1 MFPGAYRRR
10 VEPRVYIDVSGVPE
24 LRTLT
29 TTPKVTLGGNV
40 TLREAMEFFN
50 VLSAQDQEYAY
61 TRQISEHID
70 LIANVSV
77 RNIGTIAGNLMLKH
91 EHREFD
97 SDMFLLL
104 ETVGA
109 SLIIKADKGSD
120 VTKSPA
126 EFLDYDMNQKVLYQ
140 IVVPP
145 YDNTYVFKTYKIHAS
160 QSENYLKGKSVFS
173 QETLTGVMNLLEQEL
188 QPDYILPDAS
198 PQYRKGLAEALYYKL
213 YREKFSCSC
222 VGSTKFSSSLVVPTR
237 LNLTPFRSPLFHRRI
252 LEASEIEPGTSGPV
266 AMNSFIRNSKALLD
280 LIYWEDRND
289 QFLLQ
294 LSGSRVKSKY
304 LSGGELLTRPPSSG
318 VQQFQTDS
326 SQWPLN
332 QPVPKIEALVQCS
345 GEAEYVNDH
354 PPIPGQLFA
363 AFVLTT
369 EAVGNIVD
377 IDPSPALVSAA
388 DILAC
393 SIGRTPLSR
402 VGGEANLYLL
412 FCSGK
417 VLYEGQP
424 VGIIVAVTR
433 RLANKAANNVR
444 IQYTNVEKPVIQL
457 RDIVGAENGTRV
469 DLGQASGANI
479 DKGVTVPIGV
489 THVVKGSFCNSRQY
503 HFTMETQTCLTVPTE
518 NGLNVFSS
526 TQWMDNVQGAIAQ
539 ILAIPEN
546 SVVVSVRRVGGA
558 YGSKISRA
566 NFTAAASALAANI
579 LNKPVRM
586 ILRMETNMRA
596 VGFRPEALNKY
607 EASTW
612 TAVQSSKEGPK
623 GMSGFESRLGLLRV
637 GVDDVGNIKYL
648 KSDFF
653 CNIGSSNN
661 YSYALLVPVLFPNC
675 YTSLDWSVLNHD
687 VMTHMAAQVPTR
699 APATFQCIASIEYIM
714 QHIANVVQKD
724 PVQVRIN
731 NIAAVHP
738 VMSMIDELKTSSQYD
753 ERLKDIEAFNKVNRW
768 KKKGIS
774 LVPMQHNLLLI
785 GTFRALVSI
794 YAADGTVTVQHAGTE
809 IGQGINTKVA
819 QVCAHTLGI
828 PLDLV
833 SIQPSNSV
841 VAANGD
847 STAGSVTSDT
857 CCYATIEC
865 CKILLARLEPVRLT
879 LVDPTWLTLVSTA
892 KAMEVDLTAVYMFSS
907 QRDGKPYAVYGVC
920 VSEVEIDVLTGQ
932 QQVKRVDI
940 LEDAGQSISPLIDV
954 GQVMGAFV
962 MGMGVWTHEDIVYDP
977 TGGAVLTN
985 RTWNYYPPGMK
996 DIPIDFRVT
1005 LKKDSPNPV
1014 GVARSKGT
1022 GEPALC
1028 LAVSVFIALRNAINS
1043 ARTDAGV
1050 ANGWYD
1056 LVEVHLHLAG
1066 GKVENH
1072 FGKTTL
1078 STPDRD
1084 SNLDLPVIGSL
1095 VPREWTSDNGSD
1107 LPELFYDT
1115 KPVLILEQGLLSV
1128 FSPYLSSL
1136 LVWCPDKSLPRQ
1148 LRAETIAYS
1157 DNCAQSVEQV
1167 GDPVSI
1173 PRLYQVNRR
1182 QEVIWFVKALS
1193 TPVSLIEFPAEK
1205 TRTLLAHSY
1214 FVSNNRIFYLL
1225 TTTIHR
1231 EKKH

>member
-24 LRTLT
+24 LHTLT

-61 TRQISEHID
+61 TRQIADHID
-70 LIANVSV
+70 LIANVPV

-97 SDMFLLL
+97 SDIFLLL

-120 VTKSPA
+120 VTMSPA
-126 EFLDYDMNQKVLYQ
+126 EFLDYDMNKKVLYQ

-160 QSENYLKGKSVFS
+160 QSENYLKGKSVFT

-198 PQYRKGLAEALYYKL
+198 PQYRKGLAEALYYK
-213 YREKFSCSC
+213 
-222 VGSTKFSSSLVVPTR
+222 
-237 LNLTPFRSPLFHRRI
+237 
-252 LEASEIEPGTSGPV
+252 
-266 AMNSFIRNSKALLD
+266 
-280 LIYWEDRND
+280 
-289 QFLLQ
+289 FLLQ

-369 EAVGNIVD
+369 EAVGNIID

-388 DILAC
+388 DIFAC

-402 VGGEANLYLL
+402 VGGEANVYLL

-433 RLANKAANNVR
+433 KLANKAANNVR
-444 IQYTNVEKPVIQL
+444 IQYSNVEKPVIQL
-457 RDIVGAENGTRV
+457 RDIVGTKNETRV
-469 DLGQASGANI
+469 DLGQASGADI
-479 DKGVTVPIGV
+479 DKGVRYSVTVPIGV

-526 TQWMDNVQGAIAQ
+526 TQWMDNVQGAIGR

-546 SVVVSVRRVGGA
+546 SIVVSVRRVGGA

-566 NFTAAASALAANI
+566 NFTAAASALAAHI

-586 ILRMETNMRA
+586 ILSMETNMRA
-596 VGFRPEALNKY
+596 VG
-607 EASTW
+607 
-612 TAVQSSKEGPK
+612 
-623 GMSGFESRLGLLRV
+623 
-637 GVDDVGNIKYL
+637 VDDDGNIKYL

-687 VMTHMAAQVPTR
+687 VMTPMAAQVPTR

-738 VMSMIDELKTSSQYD
+738 VISMIAELKTSSQYD

-768 KKKGIS
+768 KKKGESLEEERYLPREIHPVVMNLRFSALYHEYDSQVNRWKKKGIS
-774 LVPMQHNLLLI
+774 LVPMQHDLLFI

-879 LVDPTWLTLVSTA
+879 LVDPTWQTLVSTA
-892 KAMEVDLTAVYMFSS
+892 KAMEVDLTAVYM
-907 QRDGKPYAVYGVC
+907 
-920 VSEVEIDVLTGQ
+920 
-932 QQVKRVDI
+932 
-940 LEDAGQSISPLIDV
+940 
-954 GQVMGAFV
+954 
-962 MGMGVWTHEDIVYDP
+962 
-977 TGGAVLTN
+977 
-985 RTWNYYPPGMK
+985 
-996 DIPIDFRVT
+996 
-1005 LKKDSPNPV
+1005 
-1014 GVARSKGT
+1014 
-1022 GEPALC
+1022 
-1028 LAVSVFIALRNAINS
+1028 
-1043 ARTDAGV
+1043 
-1050 ANGWYD
+1050 
-1056 LVEVHLHLAG
+1056 
-1066 GKVENH
+1066 
-1072 FGKTTL
+1072 
-1078 STPDRD
+1078 
-1084 SNLDLPVIGSL
+1084 
-1095 VPREWTSDNGSD
+1095 
-1107 LPELFYDT
+1107 
-1115 KPVLILEQGLLSV
+1115 
-1128 FSPYLSSL
+1128 
-1136 LVWCPDKSLPRQ
+1136 
-1148 LRAETIAYS
+1148 
-1157 DNCAQSVEQV
+1157 
-1167 GDPVSI
+1167 
-1173 PRLYQVNRR
+1173 
-1182 QEVIWFVKALS
+1182 
-1193 TPVSLIEFPAEK
+1193 
-1205 TRTLLAHSY
+1205 
-1214 FVSNNRIFYLL
+1214 
-1225 TTTIHR
+1225 
-1231 EKKH
+1231 

>member
-1 MFPGAYRRR
+1 MASLVLTDSSQLTSDSQYLGAYRRR

-24 LRTLT
+24 LHTLT

-50 VLSAQDQEYAY
+50 VISAQYQEYAY
-61 TRQISEHID
+61 TRQISDHID
-70 LIANVSV
+70 LIANVPV

-91 EHREFD
+91 EHKEFD
-97 SDMFLLL
+97 SDVFLLL

-109 SLIIKADKGSD
+109 SLIIKADDKGSD

-126 EFLDYDMNQKVLYQ
+126 EFLDYDMNKKVLYQ
-140 IVVPP
+140 IVLPP
-145 YDNTYVFKTYKIHAS
+145 YNNTYVFKTYKIHAS
-160 QSENYLKGKSVFS
+160 KSENYLKGKSVFS
-173 QETLTGVMNLLEQEL
+173 QGTLTGVMNLLEQEL
-188 QPDYILPDAS
+188 QPDHILPDTS
-198 PQYRKGLAEALYYKL
+198 PEYRKGLAEALYYK
-213 YREKFSCSC
+213 
-222 VGSTKFSSSLVVPTR
+222 
-237 LNLTPFRSPLFHRRI
+237 
-252 LEASEIEPGTSGPV
+252 
-266 AMNSFIRNSKALLD
+266 
-280 LIYWEDRND
+280 
-289 QFLLQ
+289 FLLQ

-304 LSGGELLTRPPSSG
+304 QSGGELLTRPPSSG

-332 QPVPKIEALVQCS
+332 QPIPKIEALVQCS

-369 EAVGNIVD
+369 EAVGNIID
-377 IDPSPALVSAA
+377 IDPSPALLMPGVVRFLSAQ
-388 DILAC
+388 DIPGKNNA
-393 SIGRTPLSR
+393 IPFPTVYTTEP
-402 VGGEANLYLL
+402 EEL

-417 VLYEGQP
+417 ILYEGQP

-433 RLANKAANNVR
+433 KLANKAANNVR
-444 IQYTNVEKPVIQL
+444 IQYSNVEKPEIQL
-457 RDIVGAENGTRV
+457 RDIVRTKAGTRV
-469 DLGQASGANI
+469 DLEQASGADI
-479 DKGVTVPIGV
+479 DKGATVPIGV
-489 THVVKGSFCNSRQY
+489 THVVKGSFCSSRQY

-526 TQWMDNVQGAIAQ
+526 TQWMDHVQGAIAQ

-546 SVVVSVRRVGGA
+546 SIVVSVRRVGGG
-558 YGSKISRA
+558 YGSKISRP
-566 NFTAAASALAANI
+566 NFTAAASALAAHI

-586 ILRMETNMRA
+586 ILPMETNMRA
-596 VGFRPEALNKY
+596 IGFRPEALSKY
-607 EASTW
+607 EAI
-612 TAVQSSKEGPK
+612 Q
-623 GMSGFESRLGLLRV
+623 V
-637 GVDDVGNIKYL
+637 GVDDNGNIKYL
-648 KSDFF
+648 KSDLF

-661 YSYALLVPVLFPNC
+661 YSYALLVPVLVPNC
-675 YTSLDWSVLNHD
+675 YTAPDWSVLNHD
-687 VMTHMAAQVPTR
+687 VMTHIAAQVPTR

-738 VMSMIDELKTSSQYD
+738 VLSMIAELKTSSHYD
-753 ERLKDIEAFNKVNRW
+753 ERLKDIEVFNKVNRW
-768 KKKGIS
+768 KKRGIS
-774 LVPMQHNLLLI
+774 LVPMQHDLLFL

-794 YAADGTVTVQHAGTE
+794 YGADGTVTVQHAGTE

-819 QVCAHTLGI
+819 QVCAHTLRI

-879 LVDPTWLTLVSTA
+879 LVDPTWQTLVSTA
-892 KAMEVDLTAVYMFSS
+892 KALEVDLTAVYMFSS
-907 QRDGKPYAVYGVC
+907 QREGKPYAVYGVC

-932 QQVKRVDI
+932 QQVSRRITGWVQRVYKERREPHRNLSMDLSKGEPTARYRMVPLFQVKRVDI

-954 GQVMGAFV
+954 GQVTGAFV

-977 TGGAVLTN
+977 TTGAVLTN

-996 DIPIDFRVT
+996 DIPVDFRVT
-1005 LKKDSPNPV
+1005 LKKDSPNPI

-1022 GEPALC
+1022 GEPAVC

-1050 ANGWYD
+1050 ASGWYD
-1056 LVEVHLHLAG
+1056 LAVELNTTSALANYAT
-1066 GKVENH
+1066 EAC
-1072 FGKTTL
+1072 
-1078 STPDRD
+1078 
-1084 SNLDLPVIGSL
+1084 
-1095 VPREWTSDNGSD
+1095 
-1107 LPELFYDT
+1107 
-1115 KPVLILEQGLLSV
+1115 Q
-1128 FSPYLSSL
+1128 
-1136 LVWCPDKSLPRQ
+1136 
-1148 LRAETIAYS
+1148 
-1157 DNCAQSVEQV
+1157 
-1167 GDPVSI
+1167 
-1173 PRLYQVNRR
+1173 
-1182 QEVIWFVKALS
+1182 
-1193 TPVSLIEFPAEK
+1193 
-1205 TRTLLAHSY
+1205 
-1214 FVSNNRIFYLL
+1214 
-1225 TTTIHR
+1225 
-1231 EKKH
+1231 